1 MADGEH
7 NIRITSTAD
16 TSGVQQAEAAE
27 QSLAQQIMANANRN
41 AAAKQA
47 EAAAVAAAEK
57 TKADAKAKADAE
69 AKKSEAQ
76 SRTFLEKL
84 GDRLEQIPGAG
95 LVKDLFTSGPAV
107 ASLGAITGALL
118 AVNKGLEEYANR
130 QAINT
135 KLDQQ
140 LANSGRLTGEYRAQ
154 LHDLAEEFSKASAID
169 GGKWLEALGK
179 IQGKGTSDDLAKNAA
194 GLKNLAAATGD
205 VDLAAVL
212 LSRALAG
219 KFSALSRYGFSIDE
233 NASKTEKLQQLMEQ
247 AAKRGAGVFE
257 ANLATLT
264 GQKQRLSAATS
275 NLFEGVGRLAY
286 QMGFGSSTAR
296 ALTTAIEWLN
306 SKLPGTD
313 EVVGGITN
321 KFDNFSKAAEI
332 AAGRSGSF
340 GTAAGE
346 LGDDLD
352 GTANRAKTAAEEMQ
366 KFAESLDA
374 ATAAATRKAD
384 ADLADKLAGID
395 AAAALQASKQGGKLT
410 PLQTLEFTTQRN
422 TARADAAKRKN
433 DLELA
438 AEDAKKEEA
447 DRAVALNSQAAAA
460 AAAKADASRK
470 KVSET
475 FAGLGI
481 GVDAESQDIRP
492 AAAKAAQQAE
502 AMSKERVRLQGELE
516 DIRRDQAAVVATG
529 VASPSELIQ
538 MASRA
543 KEIGGRIEELTRTL
557 KPFEE
562 ANRRMGDLAR
572 EHAEAIAEERK
583 QVESLN
589 ASYLTQQRILGNKEA
604 IEARQRT
611 LTTTSAT
618 AQTEAATKAVTD
630 ARAAE
635 KARIDAAITA
645 NAKELETATGPR
657 RDELGRAQAGLRA
670 RSFEIGIA
678 GEADPI
684 AQRQLIGQAQQAGF
698 TVGPGGRVT
707 PTAARPGAPA
717 VQTAAS
723 VAEATTAI
731 ATAAGV
737 SVEQLQAILA
747 ALAAKDAAEAA
758 ARRAILDQQRAAA
771 KKLQEVNDLI
781 LYGQP

>member
-340 GTAAGE
+340 STAAGE

-352 GTANRAKTAAEEMQ
+352 STSTRAKSAAEEMQ

-374 ATAAATRKAD
+374 ATAAATRQAD
-384 ADLADKLAGID
+384 AQLADKLAQID
-395 AAAALQASKQGGKLT
+395 ARAAALAAQQGGRLTPAQTLDFATQRIGARREAETRKTALEMGGAEAKKEEIERAEAAAAAALQTAQAKVAKTEAQ
-410 PLQTLEFTTQRN
+410 QRTELGALGVPVN
-422 TARADAAKRKN
+422 TADMASTTAELQKDVAGASEALAGYKK
-433 DLELA
+433 DLLA
-438 AEDAKKEEA
+438 IREAESLVAGAGMAGVPRLVQLAEQRRYIEEA
-447 DRAVALNSQAAAA
+447 
-460 AAAKADASRK
+460 KA
-470 KVSET
+470 
-475 FAGLGI
+475 
-481 GVDAESQDIRP
+481 
-492 AAAKAAQQAE
+492 
-502 AMSKERVRLQGELE
+502 ELE
-516 DIRRDQAAVVATG
+516 AV
-529 VASPSELIQ
+529 
-538 MASRA
+538 
-543 KEIGGRIEELTRTL
+543 L
-557 KPFEE
+557 KPFDE
-562 ANRRMGDLAR
+562 ASRRMGDIAKENAAALK
-572 EHAEAIAEERK
+572 EEAEAADRATAAYRERQK
-583 QVESLN
+583 
-589 ASYLTQQRILGNKEA
+589 
-604 IEARQRT
+604 IEAELQLLRT
-611 LTTTSAT
+611 KAGTQTTTSAT
-618 AQTEAATKAVTD
+618 AQTEAATKAATD

-678 GEADPI
+678 GEADPL
-684 AQRQLIGQAQQAGF
+684 ARGQLIGQAQQAGF

-707 PTAARPGAPA
+707 PTAARPGTPA

-723 VAEATTAI
+723 VAEATAAI

-737 SVEQLQAILA
+737 SVAQLQAILG
-747 ALAAKDAAEAA
+747 ALNAKTAAEQANQ
-758 ARRAILDQQRAAA
+758 RAIAEKLRADA
-771 KKLQEVNDLI
+771 KKLQEINDLI